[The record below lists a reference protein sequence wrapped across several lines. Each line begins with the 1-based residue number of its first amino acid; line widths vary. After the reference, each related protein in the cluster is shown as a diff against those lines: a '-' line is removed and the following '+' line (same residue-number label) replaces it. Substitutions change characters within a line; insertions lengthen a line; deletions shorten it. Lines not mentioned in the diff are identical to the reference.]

1 MTHFASA
8 LATGADWKA
17 ILAEAGLQLEHSTK
31 VKRPV
36 GDGLGLVYVTEPLAD
51 HFSDIVTTLK
61 ERTGVPNWVG
71 CVGHGICSAT
81 AEHQDEPALS
91 AMIAPWAADSFHVFD
106 SVTTVEGI
114 SPALSGDWATAH
126 GPVFGL
132 AHGDPRNRH
141 IGSIVEALPSAGN
154 GYFVGGLTSLGDT
167 PTQVAGQPT
176 GGGLSGVLMAAEI
189 SVMVTHSQGCSPVG
203 PLHRITAGER
213 SIIAALDGRPAVD
226 VLKEDIGEVLARD
239 LNRIGGYI
247 HVAMPVAGS
256 DTGDYTVRNLVGL
269 DPNGGMLAV
278 GDDVNIGDQIMFV
291 RRDPGTARRDFTKR
305 LTELKHRIGDRKI
318 RGGVFVSCVARGAAM
333 FGQAGREVELIGETL
348 GDFPLT
354 GFYANGEFCGNR
366 MYGYTGVLSVFL

>member
-1 MTHFASA
+1 MTRFASA
-8 LATGADWKA
+8 LATGEDWKSV
-17 ILAEAGLQLEHSTK
+17 LADAGQQLEHTSR
-31 VKRPV
+31 VKLPH
-36 GDGLGLVYVTEPLAD
+36 GDGLGMVYVTEPLAPN
-51 HFSDIVTTLK
+51 FSDIVTTLK

-71 CVGHGICSAT
+71 CVGYGICSAT
-81 AEHQDEPALS
+81 AEHQDAPALS

-106 SVTTVEGI
+106 SVTTVEDI
-114 SPALSGDWATAH
+114 SPVLSGAWATSH

-141 IGSIVEALPSAGN
+141 IASLVEALPAAGN
-154 GYFVGGLTSLGDT
+154 GYFVGGLTSLNDT
-167 PTQVAGQPT
+167 ATQMAGQPT
-176 GGGLSGVLMAAEI
+176 GGGLSGVLLAAQI

-213 SIIAALDGRPAVD
+213 SIIAALDGRPAVE

-247 HVAMPVAGS
+247 HVAMPVTGS

-278 GDDVNIGDQIMFV
+278 GDDVDIGDQIMFV
-291 RRDPGTARRDFTKR
+291 RRDPGTAQQDFTKR
-305 LTELKHRIGDRKI
+305 LTELKHRIGDRPI

-333 FGQAGREVELIGETL
+333 FGAAGREVQLIGETL